1 MHLALVLAGLVFYP
15 FATAQT
21 GNDCCAML
29 RGTVTTGYPA
39 HRPVPNVRVI
49 AMSGGE
55 VRETRTDA
63 QGNYLFLTLL
73 PGVYRVSTYP
83 ENLDPTR
90 PHLEML
96 LISTRAGGFVPRPGM
111 PVYVGTPGE
120 STRQCAEEAQAPV
133 ELSAG
138 LEYVANIE
146 LVTRC
151 P

>member
-1 MHLALVLAGLVFYP
+1 MHVALVLAGLVFYP

-29 RGTVTTGYPA
+29 RGTVTTGYPS
-39 HRPVPNVRVI
+39 HRPVSNVRVVAI
-49 AMSGGE
+49 SDGD
-55 VRETRTDA
+55 VRETRTDSH
-63 QGNYLFLTLL
+63 GKYLFLTLL

-83 ENLDPTR
+83 ENVDPTR

-96 LISTRAGGFVPRPGM
+96 VLSARAGAVVPRPGM
-111 PVYVGTPGE
+111 PVYVGTRGE
-120 STRQCAEEAQAPV
+120 SIRQCAEEAQAPV

-146 LVTRC
+146 LVTHC